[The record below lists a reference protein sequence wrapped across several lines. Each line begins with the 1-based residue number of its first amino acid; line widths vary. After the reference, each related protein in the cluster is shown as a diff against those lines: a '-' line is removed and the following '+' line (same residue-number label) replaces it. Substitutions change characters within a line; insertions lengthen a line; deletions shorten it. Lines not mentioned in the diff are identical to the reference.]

1 MYIGWRDKRGVR
13 EGGEMRLRAVDRKVS
28 ASWPA
33 ASEPEPCPLISG
45 SEKTQQPEA
54 AGRPRRPLFALRLAG
69 KSCVAA
75 LGVDVIAA
83 ALPPSPFSL
92 PPRR

>member
-1 MYIGWRDKRGVR
+1 MERQKRGEGGG
-13 EGGEMRLRAVDRKVS
+13 EGGEMRLRAVDRKES

-45 SEKTQQPEA
+45 WEKTQQPEA
-54 AGRPRRPLFALRLAG
+54 AGRPRRLLFALRLAG

-75 LGVDVIAA
+75 LGVDVIAG
-83 ALPPSPFSL
+83 ALPPSPLSI